1 MSGKKRKA
9 LFLGLMAFLFVA
21 ILYVSLGTI
30 LTGIGNFLVF
40 DQKPVHSDAVVVLNT
55 GMEYYPRLIEAAR
68 LFQNGFVRKIVINGN
83 RKTDALRSFEKMGF
97 QPCCP
102 WYEER
107 LRILEMLGVPR
118 KYVILISAE
127 DAYDTV
133 SEATAVGNE
142 LIRKGFKRIIVAS
155 SKSHTRRANFIWSKM
170 FRNKLSITSV
180 SAKADQYDPQGWWK
194 EGRQIRWVLS
204 EYGAWLFY
212 FWKKKGKM
220 IK

>member
-1 MSGKKRKA
+1 VSGKKRKA
-9 LFLGLMAFLFVA
+9 LLFGLIILLFVA
-21 ILYVSLGTI
+21 VLYVSMGAI
-30 LTGIGNFLVF
+30 LTGLGEFLVV
-40 DQKPVHSDAVVVLNT
+40 DQNPEPSDAVVVLNT
-55 GMEYYPRLIEAAR
+55 GMEYYPRLVEAAK
-68 LFQNGFVRKIVINGN
+68 LFQKGFVRKIVINGN
-83 RKTDALRSFEKMGF
+83 RKTDALRSFEEMGF

-118 KYVILISAE
+118 KNVILISAE

-142 LIRKGFKRIIVAS
+142 LIRQGLKRIIVAT
-155 SKSHTRRANFIWSKM
+155 SKSHTRRANFIWIKM
-170 FRNKLSITSV
+170 FGNKLSITSV
-180 SAKADQYDPQGWWK
+180 SAKADPYDPQVWWK

>member
-1 MSGKKRKA
+1 
-9 LFLGLMAFLFVA
+9 
-21 ILYVSLGTI
+21 
-30 LTGIGNFLVF
+30 
-40 DQKPVHSDAVVVLNT
+40 
-55 GMEYYPRLIEAAR
+55 
-68 LFQNGFVRKIVINGN
+68 
-83 RKTDALRSFEKMGF
+83 
-97 QPCCP
+97 
-102 WYEER
+102 
-107 LRILEMLGVPR
+107 MLGVPR
-118 KYVILISAE
+118 KNVILISAE

-142 LIRKGFKRIIVAS
+142 LIRQGLKRIIVAT

-170 FRNKLSITSV
+170 FGNELSITSA
-180 SAKADQYDPQGWWK
+180 SAKTDPYDPQVWWK